1 MNRPDDSLLDPQQLA
16 VVQRHAQRLLREASA
31 IGRFPTPID
40 DLVSAAKLT
49 IVNDEVLNKTFLKRL
64 LKKAKSRIATI
75 KSALSKV
82 LGLLESNDRLIIIDK
97 NIPKPRIPFITL
109 HETGHGT
116 LPHQRETYGIL
127 QDCDSTL
134 DPEIT
139 DLFERE
145 ANVFASEV
153 LFQGSLFAEQAHSQ
167 EFGIKVPMTL
177 ARKYGA
183 SKYATFRRYVG
194 TSPHICSLVVL
205 DKSTFQPEGGFT
217 ANVRRVIV
225 SKSFHAIYDCE
236 TLCSTVTESH
246 VLGPVVPLYGKR
258 LIYQTEIVLFDR
270 NKDRRLCVAE
280 AFNNTHQTLI
290 LIRDLG
296 RLAGARIVMP
306 AAGF

>member
-1 MNRPDDSLLDPQQLA
+1 MNRPDDSILDPHQLA
-16 VVQRHAQRLLREASA
+16 IVQRHAQRLLHEASA
-31 IGRFPTPID
+31 IGRFPTPVD
-40 DLVSAAKLT
+40 DLVAAAKLT
-49 IVNDEVLNKTFLKRL
+49 IVDDEVLSARFLKRL
-64 LKKAKSRIATI
+64 VRKSKSGIATI

-82 LGLLESNDRLIIIDK
+82 LGLLEANDRLVIIDK
-97 NIPKPRIPFITL
+97 NVPPPRMPFIIL

-116 LPHQRETYGIL
+116 LPHQREAYGIL

-153 LFQGSLFAEQAHSQ
+153 LFQGHRFSEEAHAQQFS
-167 EFGIKVPMTL
+167 IKVPMDL

-183 SKYATFRRYVG
+183 SKYATFRRYVA
-194 TSPHICSLVVL
+194 TNPHVSCLVVL
-205 DKSTFQPEGGFT
+205 NKTVPTSEGGFR
-217 ANVRRVIV
+217 ADVRRVIA
-225 SKSFHAIYDCE
+225 STSFDAIYDSK
-236 TLCSTVTESH
+236 TLRSTVTKSH
-246 VLGPVVPLYGKR
+246 VLGAVVPRFGKR
-258 LIYQTEIVLFDR
+258 LIYQTEIVMLDR

-280 AFNNTHQTLI
+280 AFNNTHQTLV

-296 RLAGARIVMP
+296 RLSASSIVMP

>member
-16 VVQRHAQRLLREASA
+16 FVQRHAEKLLRDASA
-31 IGRFPTPID
+31 IGRFPTPIN
-40 DLVSAAKLT
+40 DLVATAKLV
-49 IVNDEVLNKTFLKRL
+49 ILDDEVLNERFLKRL

-82 LGLLESNDRLIIIDK
+82 LGLLEANDRLIIIDK

-116 LPHQRETYGIL
+116 LPHQREAYGIL
-127 QDCDSTL
+127 QDCESTL

-153 LFQGSLFAEQAHSQ
+153 LFQGNLFSDEAHAH
-167 EFGIKVPMTL
+167 EFSIKTPMKL
-177 ARKYGA
+177 AVKYGA
-183 SKYATFRRYVG
+183 SKYATFRRYVV
-194 TSPHICSLVVL
+194 TNPHIACLVAL
-205 DKSTFQPEGGFT
+205 NKITPRSEGGFT
-217 ANVRRVIV
+217 AEIRRVV
-225 SKSFHAIYDCE
+225 ASKSFNTIYDVK

-246 VLGPVVPLYGKR
+246 VLGPVVPRYGKR
-258 LIYQTEIVLFDR
+258 LTSQTEIILLDR
-270 NKDRRLCVAE
+270 NEDRRLCIAE
-280 AFNNTHQTLI
+280 AFNSTHQILV

-296 RLAGARIVMP
+296 RLAGTSIVMP